1 MYWVPLAILRSI
13 ISASLIMFLKIDDTP
28 KYVFPIIVN
37 IILVILCITFFL
49 SFYTEYINEFYK
61 PKYYLYSIIVFF
73 LLLLSYYI
81 IKVCPN
87 PAYFRA
93 FVSLEIM
100 IILIYTYYYNLHYN
114 KNNAIHISDRG
125 IVGIILTSIGL
136 LLLSFN

>member
-28 KYVFPIIVN
+28 KYVFPVIVN
-37 IILVILCITFFL
+37 ILVGILCITFFL
-49 SFYTEYINEFYK
+49 SFYTKHISEFYN
-61 PKYYLYSIIVFF
+61 PKYYIYAIIVFF

-100 IILIYTYYYNLHYN
+100 IILIYTYY
-114 KNNAIHISDRG
+114 
-125 IVGIILTSIGL
+125 
-136 LLLSFN
+136 